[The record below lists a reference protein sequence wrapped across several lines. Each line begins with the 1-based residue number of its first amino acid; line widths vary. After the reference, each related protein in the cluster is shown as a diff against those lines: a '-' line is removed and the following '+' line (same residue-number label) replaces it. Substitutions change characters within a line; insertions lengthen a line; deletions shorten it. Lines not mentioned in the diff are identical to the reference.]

1 MAAVSFW
8 DKLCRGEKIMGR
20 KHFGTDGIRGRV
32 GEAPMTADFVM
43 RLAWAAGRILAT
55 QSHTSFGPRP
65 AVLIGKDT
73 RISGYMLES
82 AMEAG
87 FAAAGVD
94 VLLVGPMPTP
104 AVAHLTRALRLSAG
118 VMISASHNPFDDN
131 GIKFF
136 TNNGAKLPDEVEL
149 AIEAELEK
157 PFVSL
162 PSAKLGKAQR
172 VFDAPGRYLEFCKS
186 TFPNELDL
194 RGFKLVI
201 DCAHG
206 AAYDIAPRIFRELG
220 AEVIAIG
227 NQPDGININAECGAT
242 HTATMRSAVLSNG
255 AHFGLALDGDAD
267 RLMMCDADGALF
279 DGDQLLYVMVKDRHA
294 RGVLKGGVV
303 GTLMTNFG
311 LEQRLGKMGI
321 PFARAKVGDRYVLE
335 MLREKGWECG
345 GENSGH
351 LLALDKHTTGDG
363 TVSALQ
369 VFAALK
375 RNETSLAA
383 YTSDLKMLPQVLV
396 NVRTATKI
404 DFAKNENVMN
414 AVRAAEKQLG
424 ERGRVLL
431 RASGT
436 EPVIRVMVEGDDRPE
451 VTALANGI
459 AEMVKKAA

>member
-1 MAAVSFW
+1 MS
-8 DKLCRGEKIMGR
+8 R
-20 KHFGTDGIRGRV
+20 KYFGTDGIRGQV
-32 GEAPMTADFVM
+32 GVSPMTADFVM
-43 RLAWAAGRILAT
+43 RLGFAAGRILAT
-55 QSHTSFGPRP
+55 QTHTSFGPRP

-82 AMEAG
+82 ALEAG

-136 TNNGAKLPDEVEL
+136 SSTGAKLPDEVEL

-162 PSAKLGKAQR
+162 TSAKLGKAQR

-194 RGFKLVI
+194 RGMKLVI
-201 DCAHG
+201 DCANG

-220 AEVIAIG
+220 ADVVAIG
-227 NQPDGININAECGAT
+227 NQPDGININDKCGAT
-242 HTATMRSAVLSNG
+242 HTASMRSAVLSNG
-255 AHFGLALDGDAD
+255 AVFGLALDGDAD
-267 RLMMCDADGALF
+267 RLMMCDADGTLF
-279 DGDQLLYVMVKDRHA
+279 DGDQLLYAVVKDRHE

-303 GTLMTNFG
+303 GTLMTNFA
-311 LEQRLGKMGI
+311 LEQRFAKMNI

-351 LLALDKHTTGDG
+351 LLCLDKHTTGDG
-363 TVSALQ
+363 TISALQ

-375 RNETSLAA
+375 RNNTSLAD
-383 YTSDLKMLPQVLV
+383 YTRELKMFPQILV
-396 NVRTATKI
+396 NVRTQAKVDWTTKPTVV
-404 DFAKNENVMN
+404 A
-414 AVRAAEKQLG
+414 AVAAAEKTLAG
-424 ERGRVLL
+424 RGRVLL

-436 EPVIRVMVEGDDRPE
+436 EPVIRVMVEGEDRAE
-451 VTALANGI
+451 VDRLANGI
-459 AEMVKKAA
+459 ADLLRAAV